1 MRTEWSLSKVEVG
14 EDPGTENVRGAIS
27 RRLRQERQ
35 RKRASVAHSG
45 NCSEVVTARWRMSVG
60 GPMRRNGAGKR
71 RRSPVLK
78 GATFRG
84 MNESRRGRR

>member
-45 NCSEVVTARWRMSVG
+45 NCSEVVTARWRMSV
-60 GPMRRNGAGKR
+60 AGKR